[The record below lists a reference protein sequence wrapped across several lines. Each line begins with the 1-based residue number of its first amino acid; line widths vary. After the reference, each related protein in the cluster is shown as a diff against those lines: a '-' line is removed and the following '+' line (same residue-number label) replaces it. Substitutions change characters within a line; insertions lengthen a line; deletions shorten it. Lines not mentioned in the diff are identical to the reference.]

1 MIYKENNA
9 NNKTLEQEDDFQ
21 TQFMTV
27 NNQMKK
33 NMNMIHSNVQC
44 KQNHFTLF
52 DLKEH

>member
-33 NMNMIHSNVQC
+33 NIHEHDSQQC
-44 KQNHFTLF
+44 LV
-52 DLKEH
+52 